1 MIETIV
7 FVLIVGA
14 IVLGVGLDLGYRAW
28 RAVTRR
34 RRSDAPAGVAPEP
47 PVEDG

>member
-34 RRSDAPAGVAPEP
+34 RSDAPAGVAPEP